1 MTSEE
6 RRECFVYVTPPGS
19 PDFVTAGRFE
29 LSGDSA
35 GDARGRFV
43 YGASYL
49 ARPDAVPLDPV
60 ELTLREGTFETRRL
74 KGVFG
79 AIRDASPD
87 FWGRRVIEK
96 HSGFPSLGEMDYL
109 LLSPDDRAGALGFGT
124 GKTPPSPLRRFNR
137 TLDLEKLQTLADAIL
152 ADLPSPATPSDLAR
166 VEDLLLVG
174 TSMGGARPKAVV
186 EDEEG
191 LWIAKFNHPEDR
203 WNQARVEHAM
213 LELARRWVDLFEPF
227 AAIVAPSPV
236 CVAHVRQEMPRLL
249 AAEPE
254 WQRRAEAVAARTYE
268 LSEYLVDVL
277 GVTRDTMGAQFDGTI
292 AYQPACQQ
300 LRMVRNDDQARAL
313 LAEIE
318 GAQLKPLAD
327 AESCCGFG
335 GLFSARMPQLADAMA
350 ERKARAI
357 EASGAQVV
365 VTGETGCVLHMAGA
379 LERRGSACRAV
390 HLAELLAG
398 LAAAPEFEP
407 KG

>member
-1 MTSEE
+1 MTSNT
-6 RRECFVYVTPPGS
+6 TPTT
-19 PDFVTAGRFE
+19 TALFI
-29 LSGDSA
+29 
-35 GDARGRFV
+35 
-43 YGASYL
+43 
-49 ARPDAVPLDPV
+49 
-60 ELTLREGTFETRRL
+60 TC
-74 KGVFG
+74 
-79 AIRDASPD
+79 
-87 FWGRRVIEK
+87 
-96 HSGFPSLGEMDYL
+96 
-109 LLSPDDRAGALGFGT
+109 
-124 GKTPPSPLRRFNR
+124 
-137 TLDLEKLQTLADAIL
+137 L
-152 ADLPSPATPSDLAR
+152 ADLYRPEAGEATVALLERQGLA
-166 VEDLLLVG
+166 VEFPLEQ
-174 TSMGGARPKAVV
+174 TCCGALAHQSGWRPEA
-186 EDEEG
+186 
-191 LWIAKFNHPEDR
+191 
-203 WNQARVEHAM
+203 

-277 GVTRDTMGAQFDGTI
+277 GVTRDNIGAQFDGTI

-335 GLFSARMPQLADAMA
+335 GLFSARMPQLANAMA